1 MYVYIY
7 IYNSIYIHIIYT
19 INPNVKPVKLEFT
32 KLPCHYLA
40 ILYLVYL
47 DQTVANRDAGAQST
61 SALIISATLGAGPHR
76 GWSGDKVWKKQ
87 ICVDFF
93 LDQSGSNMKNMKDHH
108 YFLGFGWVQKHW
120 VPNQWLKSIFFY
132 HKNDKGF
139 NMLHQ
144 EWRTVRL
151 DGP

>member
-1 MYVYIY
+1 MQV
-7 IYNSIYIHIIYT
+7 
-19 INPNVKPVKLEFT
+19 PKAPVLLSFQQ
-32 KLPCHYLA
+32 L
-40 ILYLVYL
+40 LVRGPIG
-47 DQTVANRDAGAQST
+47 DD
-61 SALIISATLGAGPHR
+61 LGIK
-76 GWSGDKVWKKQ
+76 SGKSKFVW
-87 ICVDFF
+87 IFF

-144 EWRTVRL
+144 E
-151 DGP
+151 

>member
-1 MYVYIY
+1 MYIY

-47 DQTVANRDAGAQST
+47 DQTVANRDAGAHST
-61 SALIISATLGAGPHR
+61 SALIVSATLGAGPHR

-93 LDQSGSNMKNMKDHH
+93 FWIKVGRIWRIWRIITISWVLVGYRSTGFQTNGSSPFSFTTRMTKVSTC
-108 YFLGFGWVQKHW
+108 YT
-120 VPNQWLKSIFFY
+120 
-132 HKNDKGF
+132 KNDE
-139 NMLHQ
+139 Q
-144 EWRTVRL
+144 S
-151 DGP
+151 D